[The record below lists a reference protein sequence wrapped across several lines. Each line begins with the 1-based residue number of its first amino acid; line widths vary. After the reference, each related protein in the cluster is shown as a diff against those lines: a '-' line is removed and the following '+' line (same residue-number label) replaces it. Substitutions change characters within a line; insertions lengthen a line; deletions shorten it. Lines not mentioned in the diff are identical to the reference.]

1 MRKTIKILNKIIL
14 VFIVVIFLGVSVFF
28 TAFATFNDHT
38 VVVTITDKERVTKYN
53 KENTSSYY
61 LVFAEDSQGNG
72 VVYQNVDAPIR
83 GKWDSSTMQANL
95 KIGETYEL
103 TLVGYRIPFVS
114 SYENIIDYKRVQ

>member
-1 MRKTIKILNKIIL
+1 MRKTIKVLNKIIL
-14 VFIVVIFLGVSVFF
+14 VFIVVVLLGASVFF

-38 VVVTITDKERVTKYN
+38 VVVTITDKERVTN
-53 KENTSSYY
+53 Y